1 MMFFVRFG
9 SAKRESA
16 IRALSEDDP
25 SVGVI
30 LAATHFEWMMKRA
43 ILKLG
48 VSPTRTLRDR
58 LERLSSLH
66 APNKSDDLERAWKDE
81 VAQYRKKASLGTVL
95 GQLTSI
101 RNEAIPV
108 RGRLVHGNGTPSS
121 AEASRALELF
131 LSAGPKLRGFAVS
144 CGEDLDTDLKRRLKP
159 RIVR

>member
-9 SAKRESA
+9 SAKRERA
-16 IRALSEDDP
+16 IRALSQNDL

-48 VSPTRTLRDR
+48 VSPTQTLRDR

-66 APNKSDDLERAWKDE
+66 APNKPDDLERAWKEE
-81 VAQYRKKASLGTVL
+81 VAQHRKTASLGTVL

-108 RGRLVHGNGTPSS
+108 RGKLVHGNGTPSR
-121 AEASRALELF
+121 AEARRALGLF
-131 LSAGPKLRGFAVS
+131 LGAGPKLRGFAVI

-159 RIVR
+159 RKVR